1 MLQFDEERA
10 LLALDGNRN
19 LLMELAKM
27 FREDVPQILQDLKIA
42 IGNENAVK
50 TQSAVH
56 SLKGLASTFYAQ
68 STVELAH
75 RLEDSAAHGQLEMFH
90 NGAFEK
96 LEKSIQLVIQEF
108 VERGWVA
115 ED

>member
-1 MLQFDEERA
+1 MLPIDEERA

-75 RLEDSAAHGQLEMFH
+75 RLEDSAANGQLEMFH
-90 NGAFEK
+90 DGAFEK